1 MIKHKLY
8 ARNSK
13 IIDDKT
19 NIIKDIMLTIK
30 IPVQNIEATRQIVLN
45 HKIIDFDY
53 KIKVENGFGHIPI
66 KEGTDEETLS
76 KVMEECKEEIIKQN
90 ADYFANNIEYE
101 GQRGVKYK
109 LKNENYTIEIMDLS
123 QDEDLETVKRFP
135 RSITELLKDKLSEE
149 EIEELKKSFD
159 IIGDVVI
166 VEIPEDLEAHKKEI
180 GQATLQFTKRKTVYM
195 KKSAVKGV
203 TRVRELELIAGE
215 DNPITIHK
223 EHGTRLKLDVKNV
236 YFSPRLATERK
247 RVQEATQDGEEIL
260 DMFAG
265 IGPFPIVIAHEKN
278 VNITAVD
285 INEYAIKYLNENIKL
300 NKLKDNAHITA
311 ICGDTKE
318 VALNELKGKKFDRII
333 MNLPGLAP
341 EFLDLAVSLCKDG
354 GVIHYYEF
362 SDGFSQGIER
372 AQIACEKQNK
382 EVEILNTRKVKSSS
396 PGMWHV
402 AIDCKVTEKNS

>member
-1 MIKHKLY
+1 MIKLKAHTT
-8 ARNSK
+8 NSK
-13 IIDDKT
+13 IINDKT
-19 NIIKDIMLTIK
+19 NLIKDTMLTLK

-66 KEGTDEETLS
+66 KEGTDDETLS

-90 ADYFANNIEYE
+90 D
-101 GQRGVKYK
+101 
-109 LKNENYTIEIMDLS
+109 NYTIEIIDLS

-195 KKSAVKGV
+195 KRSAVKGV

-247 RVQEATQDGEEIL
+247 RVQEATNDGEEIL

-300 NKLKDNAHITA
+300 NKLAPNAHITA
-311 ICGDTKE
+311 ICGDTNE
-318 VALNELKGKKFDRII
+318 VALNELKGKKFDRLI

-402 AIDCKVTEKNS
+402 AIDCKVTEKK

>member
-1 MIKHKLY
+1 MIKLKVY
-8 ARNSK
+8 RTNSK
-13 IIDDKT
+13 IINLET
-19 NIIKDIMLTIK
+19 NLIKDTMLTLK

-66 KEGTDEETLS
+66 KEGTDDETLS
-76 KVMEECKEEIIKQN
+76 KVIEECKEEIIKQN
-90 ADYFANNIEYE
+90 D
-101 GQRGVKYK
+101 K
-109 LKNENYTIEIMDLS
+109 YTIEIIDLS

-135 RSITELLKDKLSEE
+135 RSITELLKDKLTED

-247 RVQEATQDGEEIL
+247 RVQEACEDGEEIL

-300 NKLKDNAHITA
+300 NKLAPNAHITA
-311 ICGDTKE
+311 ICGDTNE
-318 VALNELKGKKFDRII
+318 VALNELKDKKFDRLI

-402 AIDCKVTEKNS
+402 AIDCKVTEKK

>member
-1 MIKHKLY
+1 M
-8 ARNSK
+8 RNSK
-13 IIDDKT
+13 IINDKS
-19 NIIKDIMLTIK
+19 NLIKDSMLTIK

-66 KEGTDEETLS
+66 KEGTDDETLS

-90 ADYFANNIEYE
+90 D
-101 GQRGVKYK
+101 
-109 LKNENYTIEIMDLS
+109 NYTIEIIDLN

-135 RSITELLKDKLSEE
+135 RSITELLKDKLTEE

-300 NKLKDNAHITA
+300 NKLAPNAHITA
-311 ICGDTKE
+311 ICGDTNE
-318 VALNELKGKKFDRII
+318 VALNELKDKKFDRLI

-402 AIDCKVTEKNS
+402 AIDCKVTEKK

>member
-1 MIKHKLY
+1 MIKLKAHTT
-8 ARNSK
+8 NSK
-13 IIDDKT
+13 IINDKT
-19 NIIKDIMLTIK
+19 NLIKDTMLTLK

-53 KIKVENGFGHIPI
+53 KIKVENGFGYIPI
-66 KEGTDEETLS
+66 KEGTDDETLS
-76 KVMEECKEEIIKQN
+76 KVMEECKEEIIKQ
-90 ADYFANNIEYE
+90 
-101 GQRGVKYK
+101 
-109 LKNENYTIEIMDLS
+109 NENYTIEIMDLS

-247 RVQEATQDGEEIL
+247 RVQEACEDGEEIL

-300 NKLKDNAHITA
+300 NKLAPAAHITA
-311 ICGDTKE
+311 ICGDTNE
-318 VALNELKGKKFDRII
+318 VALNELKGKKFDRLI

-402 AIDCKVTEKNS
+402 AIDCKVTEKIKKD

>member
-1 MIKHKLY
+1 MIKLKVY
-8 ARNSK
+8 RTNSK
-13 IIDDKT
+13 IINLET
-19 NIIKDIMLTIK
+19 NLIKDTMLTLK

-66 KEGTDEETLS
+66 KEGTDDETLS
-76 KVMEECKEEIIKQN
+76 KVIEECKEEIIKQN
-90 ADYFANNIEYE
+90 D
-101 GQRGVKYK
+101 K
-109 LKNENYTIEIMDLS
+109 YTIEIIDLS

-135 RSITELLKDKLSEE
+135 RSITELLKDKLTED

-247 RVQEATQDGEEIL
+247 RVQEACEDGEEIL

-300 NKLKDNAHITA
+300 NKLAPNAHITA
-311 ICGDTKE
+311 ICGDTNE
-318 VALNELKGKKFDRII
+318 VALNELKGKKFDRLI

-402 AIDCKVTEKNS
+402 AIDCKVTEKK

>member
-1 MIKHKLY
+1 MIKLKAHTT
-8 ARNSK
+8 NSK
-13 IIDDKT
+13 IINDKT
-19 NIIKDIMLTIK
+19 NLIKDTMLTLK

-76 KVMEECKEEIIKQN
+76 KVIEECKEEIIKQ
-90 ADYFANNIEYE
+90 
-101 GQRGVKYK
+101 
-109 LKNENYTIEIMDLS
+109 NENYTIEIMDLS

-247 RVQEATQDGEEIL
+247 RVQEATNEGEEIL

-300 NKLKDNAHITA
+300 NKLAPNAHITA
-311 ICGDTKE
+311 ICGDTNE
-318 VALNELKGKKFDRII
+318 VALNELKGKKFDRLI

-402 AIDCKVTEKNS
+402 AIDCKVTEKK

>member
-1 MIKHKLY
+1 MIKLKAHTT
-8 ARNSK
+8 NSK
-13 IIDDKT
+13 IINDKT
-19 NIIKDIMLTIK
+19 NLIKDTMLTLK

-76 KVMEECKEEIIKQN
+76 KVIEECKEEIIKQ
-90 ADYFANNIEYE
+90 
-101 GQRGVKYK
+101 
-109 LKNENYTIEIMDLS
+109 NENYTIEIMDLS
-123 QDEDLETVKRFP
+123 QDDDLETVKRFP

-300 NKLKDNAHITA
+300 NKLAPAAHITA
-311 ICGDTKE
+311 ICGDTNE
-318 VALNELKGKKFDRII
+318 VALNELKGKKFDRLI

-402 AIDCKVTEKNS
+402 AIDCKVTEKK

>member
-1 MIKHKLY
+1 MIKLKAHTT
-8 ARNSK
+8 NSK
-13 IIDDKT
+13 IINDKT
-19 NIIKDIMLTIK
+19 NLIKDTMLTIK

-66 KEGTDEETLS
+66 KEGTDEDVLS

-90 ADYFANNIEYE
+90 
-101 GQRGVKYK
+101 
-109 LKNENYTIEIMDLS
+109 ENYTIEIMDLS
-123 QDEDLETVKRFP
+123 QDDDLETVKRFP

-247 RVQEATQDGEEIL
+247 RVQEATHDGEEIL

-300 NKLKDNAHITA
+300 NKLAPAAHITA
-311 ICGDTKE
+311 ICGDTNE
-318 VALNELKGKKFDRII
+318 VALNELKGKKFDRLI

-382 EVEILNTRKVKSSS
+382 KVEILNTRKVKSSS

-402 AIDCKVTEKNS
+402 AIDCKVTEKK

>member
-1 MIKHKLY
+1 
-8 ARNSK
+8 
-13 IIDDKT
+13 
-19 NIIKDIMLTIK
+19 MLTLK

-66 KEGTDEETLS
+66 KERTDDETLS

-90 ADYFANNIEYE
+90 D
-101 GQRGVKYK
+101 
-109 LKNENYTIEIMDLS
+109 NYTIEIIDLS

-180 GQATLQFTKRKTVYM
+180 GEATLQFTKRKTVYM

-247 RVQEATQDGEEIL
+247 RVQEATQEGEEIL

-300 NKLKDNAHITA
+300 NKLAPAAHITA
-311 ICGDTKE
+311 ICGDTNE
-318 VALNELKGKKFDRII
+318 VALNELKGKKFDRLI

-402 AIDCKVTEKNS
+402 AIDCKVTEKK

>member
-1 MIKHKLY
+1 MIKLKLY
-8 ARNSK
+8 IINSE
-13 IIDDKT
+13 IINDKS
-19 NIIKDIMLTIK
+19 NLIRDSMLTIK

-66 KEGTDEETLS
+66 KEGTDDETLS

-90 ADYFANNIEYE
+90 D
-101 GQRGVKYK
+101 
-109 LKNENYTIEIMDLS
+109 NYTIEIIDLS

-135 RSITELLKDKLSEE
+135 RSITELLKDKLTEE

-247 RVQEATQDGEEIL
+247 RVQEACEDGEEIL

-300 NKLKDNAHITA
+300 NKLAPNAHITA
-311 ICGDTKE
+311 ICGDTNE
-318 VALNELKGKKFDRII
+318 VALNELKDKKFDRLI

-402 AIDCKVTEKNS
+402 AIDCKVTEKK

>member
-1 MIKHKLY
+1 MIKLKAHTT
-8 ARNSK
+8 NSK
-13 IIDDKT
+13 IINDKT
-19 NIIKDIMLTIK
+19 NLIKDTMLTLK

-76 KVMEECKEEIIKQN
+76 KVIEECKEEIIKQ
-90 ADYFANNIEYE
+90 
-101 GQRGVKYK
+101 
-109 LKNENYTIEIMDLS
+109 NENYTIEIMDLS

-247 RVQEATQDGEEIL
+247 RVQEACEDGEEIL

-300 NKLKDNAHITA
+300 NKLAPSAHITA
-311 ICGDTKE
+311 ICGDTNE
-318 VALNELKGKKFDRII
+318 VALNELKGKKFDRLI

-402 AIDCKVTEKNS
+402 AIDCKVTEKK

>member
-1 MIKHKLY
+1 M
-8 ARNSK
+8 RNSK
-13 IIDDKT
+13 IINDKS
-19 NIIKDIMLTIK
+19 NLIKDSMLTIK

-66 KEGTDEETLS
+66 KEGTDEDVLS
-76 KVMEECKEEIIKQN
+76 KVMEECKEEIIKQ
-90 ADYFANNIEYE
+90 
-101 GQRGVKYK
+101 
-109 LKNENYTIEIMDLS
+109 NENYTIEIMDLS

-300 NKLKDNAHITA
+300 NKLAPNAHITA
-311 ICGDTKE
+311 ICGDTNE
-318 VALNELKGKKFDRII
+318 VALNELKDKKFDRLI

-402 AIDCKVTEKNS
+402 AIDCKVTEKK

>member
-1 MIKHKLY
+1 MIKLKAHTT
-8 ARNSK
+8 NSK
-13 IIDDKT
+13 IINDKT
-19 NIIKDIMLTIK
+19 NLIKDTMLTLK

-66 KEGTDEETLS
+66 KEGTDEDVLS

-90 ADYFANNIEYE
+90 
-101 GQRGVKYK
+101 
-109 LKNENYTIEIMDLS
+109 ENYTIEIMDLS
-123 QDEDLETVKRFP
+123 QDDDLETVKRFP

-300 NKLKDNAHITA
+300 NKLAPNAHITA
-311 ICGDTKE
+311 ICGDTNE
-318 VALNELKGKKFDRII
+318 VALNELKGKKFDRLI

-402 AIDCKVTEKNS
+402 AIDCKVTEKK

>member
-1 MIKHKLY
+1 MIKLKAHTT
-8 ARNSK
+8 NSK
-13 IIDDKT
+13 IINDKT
-19 NIIKDIMLTIK
+19 NLIKDTMLTLK

-76 KVMEECKEEIIKQN
+76 KVIEECKEEIIKQ
-90 ADYFANNIEYE
+90 
-101 GQRGVKYK
+101 
-109 LKNENYTIEIMDLS
+109 NENYTIEIMDLS
-123 QDEDLETVKRFP
+123 QDDDLETVKRFP

-247 RVQEATQDGEEIL
+247 RVQEACEDGEEIL

-300 NKLKDNAHITA
+300 NKLAPNAHITA
-311 ICGDTKE
+311 ICGDTNE
-318 VALNELKGKKFDRII
+318 VALNELKDKKFDRLI

-372 AQIACEKQNK
+372 VQIACEKQNK

-402 AIDCKVTEKNS
+402 AIDCKVTEKK

>member
-1 MIKHKLY
+1 MIKLKAHTT
-8 ARNSK
+8 NSK
-13 IIDDKT
+13 IINDKT
-19 NIIKDIMLTIK
+19 NLIKDTMLTLK

-66 KEGTDEETLS
+66 KEGTYEETLS
-76 KVMEECKEEIIKQN
+76 KVIEECKEEIIKQ
-90 ADYFANNIEYE
+90 
-101 GQRGVKYK
+101 
-109 LKNENYTIEIMDLS
+109 NENYTIEIMDLS
-123 QDEDLETVKRFP
+123 QDDDLETVKRFP

-166 VEIPEDLEAHKKEI
+166 VEIPEDIEAHKKEI

-247 RVQEATQDGEEIL
+247 RVQEACEDGEEIL

-300 NKLKDNAHITA
+300 NKLAPAAHITA
-311 ICGDTKE
+311 ICGDTNE
-318 VALNELKGKKFDRII
+318 VALNELKGKKFDRLI

-402 AIDCKVTEKNS
+402 AIDCKVTEKK

>member
-1 MIKHKLY
+1 
-8 ARNSK
+8 
-13 IIDDKT
+13 
-19 NIIKDIMLTIK
+19 MLTIK
-30 IPVQNIEATRQIVLN
+30 IPVQNIEATRQIILN

-90 ADYFANNIEYE
+90 ADY
-101 GQRGVKYK
+101 
-109 LKNENYTIEIMDLS
+109 TIEIIDLS

-180 GQATLQFTKRKTVYM
+180 GEATLQFTKRKTVYM

-247 RVQEATQDGEEIL
+247 RVQEATNDGEEIL

-300 NKLKDNAHITA
+300 NKLAPDAHITA
-311 ICGDTKE
+311 ICGDTNE
-318 VALNELKGKKFDRII
+318 VALNELKDKKFDRLI

-396 PGMWHV
+396 PGMCHV
-402 AIDCKVTEKNS
+402 AIDCKVTEKNKKRLKKIIKKII

>member
-1 MIKHKLY
+1 LIKLKAHTT
-8 ARNSK
+8 NSK
-13 IIDDKT
+13 IINDKT
-19 NIIKDIMLTIK
+19 NLIKDTMLTLK

-66 KEGTDEETLS
+66 KEGTDDETLS

-90 ADYFANNIEYE
+90 D
-101 GQRGVKYK
+101 
-109 LKNENYTIEIMDLS
+109 NYTIEIIDLS

-300 NKLKDNAHITA
+300 NKLAPNAHITA
-311 ICGDTKE
+311 ICGDTNE
-318 VALNELKGKKFDRII
+318 VALNELKGKKFDRLI

-402 AIDCKVTEKNS
+402 AIDCKVTEKK

>member
-1 MIKHKLY
+1 MIKLKAHTT
-8 ARNSK
+8 NSK
-13 IIDDKT
+13 IINDKT
-19 NIIKDIMLTIK
+19 NLIKDTMLTLK

-66 KEGTDEETLS
+66 KEGTYEETLS
-76 KVMEECKEEIIKQN
+76 KVIEECKEEIIKQ
-90 ADYFANNIEYE
+90 
-101 GQRGVKYK
+101 
-109 LKNENYTIEIMDLS
+109 NENYTIEIMDLS
-123 QDEDLETVKRFP
+123 QDDDLETVKRFP

-247 RVQEATQDGEEIL
+247 RVQEACEDGEEIL

-300 NKLKDNAHITA
+300 NKLAPAAHITA
-311 ICGDTKE
+311 ICGDTNE
-318 VALNELKGKKFDRII
+318 VALNELKGKKFDRLI

-402 AIDCKVTEKNS
+402 AIDCKVTEKIKKD

>member
-1 MIKHKLY
+1 
-8 ARNSK
+8 
-13 IIDDKT
+13 
-19 NIIKDIMLTIK
+19 MLTIK
-30 IPVQNIEATRQIVLN
+30 IPVQNIEATRQIVLK
-45 HKIIDFDY
+45 HKILDYDY

-66 KEGTDEETLS
+66 REETEDETLS
-76 KVMEECKEEIIKQN
+76 KVIEECKEEIIKQN
-90 ADYFANNIEYE
+90 SD
-101 GQRGVKYK
+101 
-109 LKNENYTIEIMDLS
+109 YTIEVVDLN
-123 QDEDLETVKRFP
+123 QNEELETVKRYP
-135 RSITELLKDKLSEE
+135 RSITELLKDKLSDE

-166 VEIPEDLEAHKKEI
+166 VEIPEELEAHKKEI
-180 GQATLQFTKRKTVYM
+180 GEATLQFTKRKTVYM
-195 KKSAVKGV
+195 KRSAVEGI
-203 TRVRELELIAGE
+203 TRTRQLELIAGE

-247 RVQEATQDGEEIL
+247 RVQEETNDGEEIL

-265 IGPFPIVIAHEKN
+265 IGPFPIVIAREKN
-278 VNITAVD
+278 VDITAVD

-300 NKLKDNAHITA
+300 NKLQPNAHITP
-311 ICGDTKE
+311 ICGDTRI
-318 VALNELKGKKFDRII
+318 VADNELKGRKFDRII

-341 EFLDLAVSLCKDG
+341 DFLDLAVSMCKDG

-362 SDGFSQGIER
+362 SEGFSQGIER

-382 EVEILNTRKVKSSS
+382 EVEILNTRKVKSTS

-402 AIDCKVTEKNS
+402 VIDCKVSDKK

>member
-1 MIKHKLY
+1 MIKLKAHTT
-8 ARNSK
+8 NSK
-13 IIDDKT
+13 IINDKT
-19 NIIKDIMLTIK
+19 NLIKDTMLTIK

-66 KEGTDEETLS
+66 KEGTDEDVLS
-76 KVMEECKEEIIKQN
+76 KVIEECKEEIIKQ
-90 ADYFANNIEYE
+90 
-101 GQRGVKYK
+101 
-109 LKNENYTIEIMDLS
+109 NENYTIEIMDLS
-123 QDEDLETVKRFP
+123 QDDDLETVKRFP

-247 RVQEATQDGEEIL
+247 RVQEATHDGEEIL

-300 NKLKDNAHITA
+300 NKLAPAAHITA
-311 ICGDTKE
+311 ICGDTNE
-318 VALNELKGKKFDRII
+318 VALNELKGKKFDRLI

-382 EVEILNTRKVKSSS
+382 KVEILNTRKVKSSS

-402 AIDCKVTEKNS
+402 AIDCKVTEKK

>member
-1 MIKHKLY
+1 
-8 ARNSK
+8 
-13 IIDDKT
+13 
-19 NIIKDIMLTIK
+19 
-30 IPVQNIEATRQIVLN
+30 
-45 HKIIDFDY
+45 
-53 KIKVENGFGHIPI
+53 
-66 KEGTDEETLS
+66 
-76 KVMEECKEEIIKQN
+76 MEECKEEIIKQ
-90 ADYFANNIEYE
+90 
-101 GQRGVKYK
+101 
-109 LKNENYTIEIMDLS
+109 NENYTIEIMDLS

-180 GQATLQFTKRKTVYM
+180 GQATLQFT
-195 KKSAVKGV
+195 
-203 TRVRELELIAGE
+203 
-215 DNPITIHK
+215 ITIHK

-300 NKLKDNAHITA
+300 NKLAPAAHITA
-311 ICGDTKE
+311 ICGDTNE
-318 VALNELKGKKFDRII
+318 VALNELKGKKFDRLI

-341 EFLDLAVSLCKDG
+341 EFLDLAVSLCNDG

-402 AIDCKVTEKNS
+402 AIDCKVTEKK

>member
-1 MIKHKLY
+1 MIKLKAHTT
-8 ARNSK
+8 NSK
-13 IIDDKT
+13 IINDKT
-19 NIIKDIMLTIK
+19 NLIKDTMLTLK

-76 KVMEECKEEIIKQN
+76 KVIEECKEEIIKQ
-90 ADYFANNIEYE
+90 
-101 GQRGVKYK
+101 
-109 LKNENYTIEIMDLS
+109 NENYTIEIMDLS
-123 QDEDLETVKRFP
+123 QDDDLETVKRFP

-247 RVQEATQDGEEIL
+247 RVQEACEDGEEIL

-300 NKLKDNAHITA
+300 NKLAPAAHITA
-311 ICGDTKE
+311 ICGDTNE
-318 VALNELKGKKFDRII
+318 VALNELKGKKFDRLI

-402 AIDCKVTEKNS
+402 AIDCKVTEKK

>member
-1 MIKHKLY
+1 
-8 ARNSK
+8 
-13 IIDDKT
+13 
-19 NIIKDIMLTIK
+19 MLTIK

-45 HKIIDFDY
+45 HKIMDYDY

-66 KEGTDEETLS
+66 RAETEDEILS
-76 KVMEECKEEIIKQN
+76 KVIEECKKEIIKQN
-90 ADYFANNIEYE
+90 D
-101 GQRGVKYK
+101 
-109 LKNENYTIEIMDLS
+109 NYTIEIIDLD
-123 QDEDLETVKRFP
+123 QEDELETVKRYP
-135 RSITELLKDKLSEE
+135 RSITELLKDKLDEE

-159 IIGDVVI
+159 IIGDIVI
-166 VEIPEDLEAHKKEI
+166 VEIPDELQDHKKEI
-180 GQATLQFTKRKTVYM
+180 GEATLQFTRRKTVYM
-195 KKSAVKGV
+195 KKSAVEGI
-203 TRVRELELIAGE
+203 TRTRQLELIAGE

-247 RVQEATQDGEEIL
+247 RVEEETKDGEEIL

-285 INEYAIKYLNENIKL
+285 INEHAIKYLKENIKL
-300 NKLKDNAHITA
+300 NKLKTDAHITA
-311 ICGDTKE
+311 ICGDTKI
-318 VALNELKGKKFDRII
+318 VAENELKGNKFDRLI

-372 AQIACEKQNK
+372 AQTACEKQGK

-402 AIDCKVTEKNS
+402 AIDCKVSDKK

>member
-1 MIKHKLY
+1 M
-8 ARNSK
+8 K
-13 IIDDKT
+13 IINQKI
-19 NIIKDIMLTIK
+19 NLIKDTMLTIK
-30 IPVQNIEATRQIVLN
+30 IPVQYIEATRQIALK
-45 HKIIDFDY
+45 HKIIDHDY
-53 KIKVENGFGHIPI
+53 KIKIEKGYGHIPI
-66 KEGTDEETLS
+66 KEDTDEELLNQII
-76 KVMEECKEEIIKQN
+76 EEAKDEIIKLNSQ
-90 ADYFANNIEYE
+90 
-101 GQRGVKYK
+101 
-109 LKNENYTIEIMDLS
+109 YTIEIVELNEES
-123 QDEDLETVKRFP
+123 ELETVKRFP
-135 RSITELLKDKLSEE
+135 RSMSELLKDKLSEE

-166 VEIPEDLEAHKKEI
+166 LEIPEDLETHKKEI
-180 GQATLQFTKRKTVYM
+180 GQAALQFTKRKTVYM

-203 TRVRELELIAGE
+203 TRVRELELLAGE

-247 RVQEATQDGEEIL
+247 RVQEATKDGEEIL

-285 INEYAIKYLNENIKL
+285 INEHAINYLNENIKL
-300 NKLKDNAHITA
+300 NKLKGNAHITA
-311 ICGDTKE
+311 ICGDTNE
-318 VALNELKGKKFDRII
+318 VAENELKDKKFDRLI

-362 SDGFSQGIER
+362 SDGFSQGIGR

-382 EVEILNTRKVKSSS
+382 EVEIINTRKVKSSS

-402 AIDCKVTEKNS
+402 AIDCKVTDKK

>member
-1 MIKHKLY
+1 MIKLKAHTT
-8 ARNSK
+8 NSK
-13 IIDDKT
+13 IINDKT
-19 NIIKDIMLTIK
+19 NLIKDTMLTLK

-76 KVMEECKEEIIKQN
+76 KVIEECKEEIIKQ
-90 ADYFANNIEYE
+90 
-101 GQRGVKYK
+101 
-109 LKNENYTIEIMDLS
+109 NENYTIEIMDLS
-123 QDEDLETVKRFP
+123 QDDNLETVKRFP

-247 RVQEATQDGEEIL
+247 RVQEATNEGEEIL

-300 NKLKDNAHITA
+300 NKLAPNAHITA
-311 ICGDTKE
+311 ICGDTNE
-318 VALNELKGKKFDRII
+318 VALNELKGKKFDRLI

-402 AIDCKVTEKNS
+402 AIDCKVTEKK

>member
-1 MIKHKLY
+1 MIKLKAHTT
-8 ARNSK
+8 NSK
-13 IIDDKT
+13 IINDKT
-19 NIIKDIMLTIK
+19 NLIKDTMLTLK

-76 KVMEECKEEIIKQN
+76 KVIEECKEEIIKQ
-90 ADYFANNIEYE
+90 
-101 GQRGVKYK
+101 
-109 LKNENYTIEIMDLS
+109 NENYTIEIMDLS
-123 QDEDLETVKRFP
+123 QDDDLETVKRFP

-247 RVQEATQDGEEIL
+247 RVQEATNDGEEIL

-300 NKLKDNAHITA
+300 NKLAPAAHITA
-311 ICGDTKE
+311 ICGDTNE
-318 VALNELKGKKFDRII
+318 VALNELKGKKFDRLI

-402 AIDCKVTEKNS
+402 AIDCKVTEKK

>member
-1 MIKHKLY
+1 MIKLKAHTT
-8 ARNSK
+8 NSK
-13 IIDDKT
+13 IINDKT
-19 NIIKDIMLTIK
+19 NLIKDTMLTLK

-76 KVMEECKEEIIKQN
+76 KVIEECKEEIIKQ
-90 ADYFANNIEYE
+90 
-101 GQRGVKYK
+101 
-109 LKNENYTIEIMDLS
+109 NENYTIEIMDLS
-123 QDEDLETVKRFP
+123 QDDDLETVKRFP
-135 RSITELLKDKLSEE
+135 RSITELLKDKLTEE

-195 KKSAVKGV
+195 KRSAVKGV

-247 RVQEATQDGEEIL
+247 RVQEATNDGEEIL

-300 NKLKDNAHITA
+300 NKLAPNAHITA
-311 ICGDTKE
+311 ICGDTNE
-318 VALNELKGKKFDRII
+318 VALNELKGKKFDRLI

-402 AIDCKVTEKNS
+402 AIDCKVTEKK

>member
-1 MIKHKLY
+1 MIKIKVCGTY
-8 ARNSK
+8 SK
-13 IIDDKT
+13 IIKYKT
-19 NIIKDIMLTIK
+19 DLIEDTMLTLK
-30 IPVQNIEATRQIVLN
+30 IPVQNIEATRQIVLS

-66 KEGTDEETLS
+66 KDETEDEILS
-76 KVMEECKEEIIKQN
+76 KVMEECKEEIIKEN
-90 ADYFANNIEYE
+90 AD
-101 GQRGVKYK
+101 
-109 LKNENYTIEIMDLS
+109 YTIEIIDLN
-123 QDEDLETVKRFP
+123 QEEDLETVKRFP

-166 VEIPEDLEAHKKEI
+166 VEIPEGLEAHKKEI

-247 RVQEATQDGEEIL
+247 RVQEATNDGEEIL

-300 NKLKDNAHITA
+300 NKLAPLAHITA
-311 ICGDTKE
+311 ICGDTNE
-318 VALNELKGKKFDRII
+318 VALNELKGKKFDRLI

-402 AIDCKVTEKNS
+402 AIDCKVTDKK

>member
-1 MIKHKLY
+1 MIKLKAHTT
-8 ARNSK
+8 NSK
-13 IIDDKT
+13 IINDKT
-19 NIIKDIMLTIK
+19 NLIKDTMLTLK

-76 KVMEECKEEIIKQN
+76 KVIEECKEEIIKQN
-90 ADYFANNIEYE
+90 D
-101 GQRGVKYK
+101 
-109 LKNENYTIEIMDLS
+109 NYTIEIIDLS

-149 EIEELKKSFD
+149 EIEDLKKSFD

-247 RVQEATQDGEEIL
+247 RVQEACEDGEEIL

-300 NKLKDNAHITA
+300 NKLAPNAHITA
-311 ICGDTKE
+311 ICGDTNE
-318 VALNELKGKKFDRII
+318 VALNELKDKKFDRLI

-402 AIDCKVTEKNS
+402 AIDCKVTEKK

>member
-1 MIKHKLY
+1 LIKLKAHTT
-8 ARNSK
+8 NSK
-13 IIDDKT
+13 IINDKT
-19 NIIKDIMLTIK
+19 NLIKDTMLTLK

-76 KVMEECKEEIIKQN
+76 KVIEECKEEIIKQ
-90 ADYFANNIEYE
+90 
-101 GQRGVKYK
+101 
-109 LKNENYTIEIMDLS
+109 NENYTIEIMDLS
-123 QDEDLETVKRFP
+123 QDDDLETVKRFP

-247 RVQEATQDGEEIL
+247 RVQEACEDGEEIL

-300 NKLKDNAHITA
+300 NKLAPNAHITA
-311 ICGDTKE
+311 ICGDTNE
-318 VALNELKGKKFDRII
+318 VALNELKDKKFDRLI

-402 AIDCKVTEKNS
+402 AIDCKVTEKK

>member
-1 MIKHKLY
+1 MIKLKAY
-8 ARNSK
+8 TTNSK
-13 IIDDKT
+13 IINNKT
-19 NIIKDIMLTIK
+19 NLIKDTMLTLK

-76 KVMEECKEEIIKQN
+76 KVIEECKEEIIKQ
-90 ADYFANNIEYE
+90 
-101 GQRGVKYK
+101 
-109 LKNENYTIEIMDLS
+109 NENYTIEIMDLS
-123 QDEDLETVKRFP
+123 QDDDLETVKRFP

-247 RVQEATQDGEEIL
+247 RVQEACEDGEEIL

-300 NKLKDNAHITA
+300 NKLAPNAHITA
-311 ICGDTKE
+311 ICGDTNE
-318 VALNELKGKKFDRII
+318 VALNELKDKKFDRLI

-402 AIDCKVTEKNS
+402 AIDCKVTEKKIKKD

>member
-1 MIKHKLY
+1 M
-8 ARNSK
+8 RNSK
-13 IIDDKT
+13 IINDKS
-19 NIIKDIMLTIK
+19 NLIKDSMLTIK

-66 KEGTDEETLS
+66 KEGTDDKTLS

-90 ADYFANNIEYE
+90 A
-101 GQRGVKYK
+101 
-109 LKNENYTIEIMDLS
+109 NYTIEIIDLN

-135 RSITELLKDKLSEE
+135 RSITELLKDKLTEE

-300 NKLKDNAHITA
+300 NKLAPNAHITA
-311 ICGDTKE
+311 ICGDTNE
-318 VALNELKGKKFDRII
+318 VALNELKDKKFDRLI

-402 AIDCKVTEKNS
+402 AIDCKVTDKK

>member
-1 MIKHKLY
+1 M
-8 ARNSK
+8 RNSK
-13 IIDDKT
+13 IINDKS
-19 NIIKDIMLTIK
+19 NLIKDSMLTIK

-66 KEGTDEETLS
+66 KEGTDDETLS

-90 ADYFANNIEYE
+90 D
-101 GQRGVKYK
+101 
-109 LKNENYTIEIMDLS
+109 NYTIEIIDLS

-135 RSITELLKDKLSEE
+135 RSITELLKDKLTEE

-300 NKLKDNAHITA
+300 NKLAPNAHITA
-311 ICGDTKE
+311 ICGDTNE
-318 VALNELKGKKFDRII
+318 VALNELKDKKFDRLI

-402 AIDCKVTEKNS
+402 AIDCKVTEKK